1 VVGLDLG
8 IRGRRAIVAG
18 GSAGLGKASA
28 RALAA
33 EGVDVWLSARGAER
47 LEAAA
52 EELAGETGSTVAPV
66 VADHST
72 AEGRAALLAACPEP
86 DILVITCSPPK
97 STEDFRDID
106 VADWHAAVD
115 TTLVGPIELMKAT
128 VDGMAARGFGRIVN
142 IATGAAKNPALIRLL
157 SGPTRSALV
166 NYAVALSKP
175 FARHDV
181 AINTLLPGMYHTATI
196 HERFTAD
203 AEANGTTY
211 EEETEKFVRQW
222 RIPAR
227 RFGNPDD
234 FGAFCAILCS
244 RQANFLIGQSLVIDG
259 GLTNSLF

>member
-1 VVGLDLG
+1 MDLG

-18 GSAGLGKASA
+18 GSAGLGHGSA

-33 EGVDVWLSARGAER
+33 EGVEVWLSARGAER
-47 LEAAA
+47 LQAAA
-52 EELAGETGSTVAPV
+52 SRMAEETGSPVTPV

-72 AEGRAALLAACPEP
+72 PEGRAALLAACPEP

-97 STEDFRDID
+97 VTEDFRDIEPG
-106 VADWHAAVD
+106 DWHDAVD
-115 TTLVGPIELMKAT
+115 TTLVGPIELMRAT

-157 SGPTRSALV
+157 SGPTRAALV
-166 NYAVALSKP
+166 NYSVALSKA
-175 FARHDV
+175 FAASDV

-196 HERFTAD
+196 QERFSA
-203 AEANGTTY
+203 AAAANGTTY
-211 EEETEKFVRQW
+211 EEETDKFVRQW
-222 RIPAR
+222 RIPAG
-227 RFGNPDD
+227 RFGDPDD
-234 FGAFCAILCS
+234 FGAFCALLCS